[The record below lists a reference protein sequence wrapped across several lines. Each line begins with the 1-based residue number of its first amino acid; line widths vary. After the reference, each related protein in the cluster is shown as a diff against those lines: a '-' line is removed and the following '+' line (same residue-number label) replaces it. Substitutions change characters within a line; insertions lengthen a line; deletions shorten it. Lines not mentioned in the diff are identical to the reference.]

1 MDFNDAAAQ
10 ARGVRAL
17 YARLESEHHGQE
29 WSSAEMVVGLNQD
42 VGDLG
47 RLVMAASG
55 RWGHG
60 TGERAELGYELAECL
75 WWIFALADRFDVD
88 IGRAFT
94 EFIDEREQRLRPAVQ
109 RITATD

>member
-1 MDFNDAAAQ
+1 MDFNDAS
-10 ARGVRAL
+10 ARARAVRAL
-17 YARLESEHHGQE
+17 YARLETEHHGGE
-29 WSSAEMVVGLNQD
+29 WSPAEMVVGLNQD

-75 WWIFALADRFDVD
+75 WWIFSLADRFDVD
-88 IGRAFT
+88 MASAFSAFV
-94 EFIDEREQRLRPAVQ
+94 EEREHRLRPAAQ
-109 RITATD
+109 PITDED